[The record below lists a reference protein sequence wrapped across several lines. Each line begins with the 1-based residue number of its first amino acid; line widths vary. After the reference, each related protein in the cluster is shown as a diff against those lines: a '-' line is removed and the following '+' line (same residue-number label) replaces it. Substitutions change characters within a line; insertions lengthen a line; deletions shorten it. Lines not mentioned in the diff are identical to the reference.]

1 MGSTSQHA
9 NVLGY
14 AMNNDLTAPLFKS
27 LLGANTW
34 YASYAATSTRR
45 NVQNVQSLLNQ
56 STLNHARDNSKPSG
70 TNSHFC
76 KRHVDKVDSI
86 L

>member
-27 LLGANTW
+27 LLGANTLHAIMQLLQPDGL
-34 YASYAATSTRR
+34 YKTYKAS
-45 NVQNVQSLLNQ
+45 
-56 STLNHARDNSKPSG
+56 
-70 TNSHFC
+70 
-76 KRHVDKVDSI
+76 
-86 L
+86 